1 MLNEER
7 YFKIF
12 WGAHTLSSL
21 GTKMHQAALLWHIYT
36 VSESV
41 LALGLIGVAKLIP
54 TLLLILVGGFIADR
68 GKRRISLLIAQW
80 SLAFVAIGLGLVSL
94 WGLPEGYLLASIYIT
109 AVLTECAST
118 FDGPARKSL
127 IPLLVEPHRLAAA
140 LSLTGISKNASKL
153 VGPALMGIMVAYVD
167 IAWVYIVNG
176 LSYLIVIFAILV
188 IPKELIDPV
197 AYPNTLSDD
206 DTVHP
211 HNKIKKTEP
220 FNKPKRFNL
229 STIKEMYSEFWQ
241 ALKEG
246 FSFLWDSP
254 ILLSILSLDFVANL
268 WAAATV
274 LLPVYA
280 KDVLDLGSG
289 GYGILASSIAA
300 GGMVAS
306 AALLY
311 LPDPVYK
318 GRGVILGGILFG
330 LGTILLGLSGNFLVS
345 VLALALIGASDQVS
359 SVLRNT
365 LHQLSL
371 PNELR
376 GRLTAINMIF
386 TKSGPRLGEI
396 EAGLAASWLGL
407 TPSIIF
413 GGVACLLSVATIVY
427 YYDELWWHKA

>member
-1 MLNEER
+1 MS
-7 YFKIF
+7 Y
-12 WGAHTLSSL
+12 
-21 GTKMHQAALLWHIYT
+21 
-36 VSESV
+36 
-41 LALGLIGVAKLIP
+41 
-54 TLLLILVGGFIADR
+54 LLICLYV
-68 GKRRISLLIAQW
+68 
-80 SLAFVAIGLGLVSL
+80 
-94 WGLPEGYLLASIYIT
+94 T

-127 IPLLVEPHRLAAA
+127 IPLLVKPQNLASA

-153 VGPALMGIMVAYVD
+153 LGPALMGITVAYVD

-176 LSYLIVIFAILV
+176 LSYLCVIWAILMIPREIIDPIHFEEEIDDHVPHQVKNIFAIF
-188 IPKELIDPV
+188 KEF
-197 AYPNTLSDD
+197 S
-206 DTVHP
+206 
-211 HNKIKKTEP
+211 K
-220 FNKPKRFNL
+220 
-229 STIKEMYSEFWQ
+229 

-246 FSFLWDSP
+246 FIFLWKSP
-254 ILLSILSLDFVANL
+254 VLLSILALDFVANL

-280 KDVLDLGSG
+280 QEVLGLGSG
-289 GYGILASSIAA
+289 GYGLLASSIAA

-306 AALLY
+306 VALLY

-318 GRGVILGGILFG
+318 GRGVILGGALFG
-330 LGTILLGLSGNFLVS
+330 VGTILLGLSQSFLVS
-345 VLALALIGASDQVS
+345 VLALTLVGASDQVS

-386 TKSGPRLGEI
+386 TKSGPRLGEL
-396 EAGLAASWLGL
+396 EAGLAASWIGL

-413 GGVACLLSVATIVY
+413 GGVACLVSVGLIVY
-427 YYDELWWHKA
+427 CYTELWWHEA